1 MKVDIKELIRLEAEL
16 KKSCDSSATPPVVR
30 DAKVNMLKYLQ
41 IQTVLQFE
49 AAYDTLYYELDKE
62 GGLECL
68 RSIVPFRSKD
78 FFQPKVFES
87 HGCGDEDVRLAKQL
101 DFYLADAELAKQRLD
116 EIITNVADDWGRY
129 EVQYVEVKSRESTS
143 RKVRRFYDGNV
154 RKVADMARV
163 TVICLT
169 PEDLQQVYSDIIGSM
184 DVRRVTNGF
193 NNDWMPS
200 GYRDVKV
207 NPVVN
212 DHLCEI
218 QLHLGDF
225 SVLKSDQ
232 HAVYEWARDLRVT
245 TKMRATDLFS
255 TLSSEVTEEM
265 IRLARQDW
273 CGTGYSLP
281 ELLLASGQYD
291 QAEEGLRQ
299 QLSEAENDKQGVEDD
314 DSNESRRALLGVNTA
329 RSNLG
334 SVLREQGKY
343 IEADRLCLGDI
354 EMGEDTLGPDHPDV
368 AIRLNNRAELLRA
381 QGNFDEAEPL
391 YVRAIAIGEKVLGKE
406 HPDLATWL
414 NNLAGLLH
422 KQGRFNEAEP
432 LFERCLAIREKAL
445 GLRHPAVATV
455 LNCQAGLLTAQGKY
469 YEAGRLYMRSLA
481 IREEALGPDH
491 PAVAAV
497 LNNRADLLTKQV
509 RIAKYQASTGCLFV
523 DVCRCCRA
531 ETCTSRS
538 EEMFRM
544 FLVIFHSSCWPLQRC
559 IKDTSQHVVLQG
571 KFVDA
576 VSLNERATEI
586 WTAALGPEHPTVAV
600 ALNNR
605 ARLMECQGKYA
616 EAEPLYEQCQAIE
629 EKVLGSEHPS
639 LATTLNNRAGLLY
652 KQGKHKEAVPF
663 LERASFIL
671 RKKLG
676 ESHHS
681 TVANQ
686 KSLECLR
693 KLVRE
698 REPSS
703 SCHET

>member
-497 LNNRADLLTKQV
+497 LNNRADLLTKQ
-509 RIAKYQASTGCLFV
+509 
-523 DVCRCCRA
+523 
-531 ETCTSRS
+531 
-538 EEMFRM
+538 
-544 FLVIFHSSCWPLQRC
+544 
-559 IKDTSQHVVLQG
+559 G

-605 ARLMECQGKYA
+605 ARLMECQVRTSAGMPSSIASVAMWVLCAKNPALRNCFRFSLLLNDYFAALSSMCQGKYA